1 MTQDVEQTWEGSKAI
16 QKVETAT
23 TALASREQA
32 RVQAKAI
39 VAMRQPRDLDTVRV
53 RILKECA
60 RPGFADTAR
69 YSKPVG
75 GQRIEGPSI
84 RFAEACVRLM
94 GNIDID
100 TQTIEDDE
108 DKRVLRVC
116 VSDLETN
123 AHYAS
128 EITIEKT
135 VERKRLGRGEQPIS
149 QRINSV
155 GEVVYLVRAT
165 EDGLLNKQHA
175 LISKAIRTNALRLL
189 PGDIVEEAMSRVLET
204 QRKQGATDPDAARKR
219 LVDSFAAIGVSPA
232 ELAKYLGHPIDQI
245 VPAELVDLRGIYAAI
260 KDGETTWK
268 AVMEKDEEP
277 PKPASNAKEKLQ
289 QKLKREVVEAPPQE
303 SYDRVP
309 GEDDL

>member
-1 MTQDVEQTWEGSKAI
+1 MSTQDTEQTWEGTKALV
-16 QKVETAT
+16 KTETAT

-39 VAMRQPRDLDTVRV
+39 VAMRQPRDLDMVRV
-53 RILKECA
+53 RILKECS

-84 RFAEACVRLM
+84 RFAEAAVRLM

-100 TQTIEDDE
+100 VQTIEDDA

-128 EITIEKT
+128 EITIEKV
-135 VERKRLGRGEQPIS
+135 VERKRLGRGEQPLS
-149 QRINSV
+149 QRVNSV
-155 GEVVYLVRAT
+155 GEVTYLVRAT
-165 EDGLLNKQHA
+165 EDALLNKQQA
-175 LISKAIRTNALRLL
+175 LVSKAIRTNALRLL
-189 PGDIVEEAMSRVLET
+189 PSDILEEAMTRVVET
-204 QRKQGATDPDAARKR
+204 QRNSGAADPDASRKKI
-219 LVDSFAAIGVSPA
+219 VDAFAGIGVPPA
-232 ELAKYLGHPIDQI
+232 ELAKYLGHPIDQL

-260 KDGETTWK
+260 KDGETTWR
-268 AVMEKDEEP
+268 AVVERDEEAA
-277 PKPASNAKEKLQ
+277 KPAATAKD
-289 QKLKREVVEAPPQE
+289 KLKQTLAKAVVEAPAEEFERQ
-303 SYDRVP
+303 P
-309 GEDDL
+309 GEDDE